1 MLLEGE
7 VCAFAYH
14 AGKSRYRPQMQGLLA
29 QTDHDVDTLDVC
41 VYLLRD
47 AEMGN
52 FSSLCY
58 QHGETLESSD
68 DEIDNAAIEAFRQR
82 CTRYGV
88 DLRKA
93 PELLRAIDGQV
104 ANELP
109 DGWPQTLGQLEEVIQ
124 GSTSRFREL
133 ICPGKSIRN

>member
-1 MLLEGE
+1 
-7 VCAFAYH
+7 
-14 AGKSRYRPQMQGLLA
+14 MQGLLA

-68 DEIDNAAIEAFRQR
+68 DEIDAAIEAFRQR

-104 ANELP
+104 AKRTARRLAPNAWSARRGDP
-109 DGWPQTLGQLEEVIQ
+109 RIDFTL
-124 GSTSRFREL
+124 S
-133 ICPGKSIRN
+133 